1 MIYGTKLIYKYTEEV
16 PKVNEKGE
24 TLVDD
29 NGDFLTE
36 TKEKKIE
43 LTFNLMTYLIYKNVI
58 GTDLMKDFITF
69 GKGFQKKVDK
79 NEDILG
85 LDTDN
90 LTEEDAEK
98 MLAVWDND
106 TIQFLLQITAA
117 MIATTEYP
125 KQRPF
130 EDIIKELPLNLL
142 FDGEFI
148 KEVIQLISFN
158 IKKNN
163 K

>member
-1 MIYGTKLIYKYTEEV
+1 M
-16 PKVNEKGE
+16 
-24 TLVDD
+24 VDD
-29 NGDFLTE
+29 NGDFITE
-36 TKEKKIE
+36 IKEQKLE
-43 LTFNLMTYLIYKNVI
+43 LSFNLMTYLIYKNVI